1 MSDSMDINSVASG
14 GSLSLPLQ
22 VSATVLAKN
31 LDVIEQTGASMI
43 QMMEQSVNPE
53 LGQSIDVR
61 I

>member
-1 MSDSMDINSVASG
+1 MDINSVASG

>member
-1 MSDSMDINSVASG
+1 MSDNMDINSVASG

>member
-1 MSDSMDINSVASG
+1 MDINSVASG

-31 LDVIEQTGASMI
+31 LDVIEQSGASMI